1 MGFVMVDISRYNK
14 ASLAGHKRSEIGSD
28 RWNFLLRV
36 LIVRMENFLKEF
48 VKCGSKSQNLLDLGC
63 ARFHSI
69 KYAKLGYQ
77 VEGADLSKESLV
89 VAEHRK
95 SQPDIVLGSVH
106 FLQKDI
112 LEHLKS
118 LPEASVDVITMHGVL
133 YYLDWRVA
141 IQEIRRVLKPKGLL
155 YFVETNGS
163 NPILNIYRRIRHSLT
178 GYRDEQTTRHLIHK
192 KQFIE
197 ISKNFSS
204 CRIHFDDLCVL
215 LCGFLY
221 LKTDRCIDFCF
232 T

>member
-1 MGFVMVDISRYNK
+1 
-14 ASLAGHKRSEIGSD
+14 
-28 RWNFLLRV
+28 
-36 LIVRMENFLKEF
+36 
-48 VKCGSKSQNLLDLGC
+48 
-63 ARFHSI
+63 
-69 KYAKLGYQ
+69 
-77 VEGADLSKESLV
+77 
-89 VAEHRK
+89 
-95 SQPDIVLGSVH
+95 
-106 FLQKDI
+106 
-112 LEHLKS
+112 
-118 LPEASVDVITMHGVL
+118 MHGVL

-215 LCGFLY
+215 LCGFPLFKNRSMY
-221 LKTDRCIDFCF
+221 RFFASLDSILLTLFKVLTFKVSLVAKKH
-232 T
+232 